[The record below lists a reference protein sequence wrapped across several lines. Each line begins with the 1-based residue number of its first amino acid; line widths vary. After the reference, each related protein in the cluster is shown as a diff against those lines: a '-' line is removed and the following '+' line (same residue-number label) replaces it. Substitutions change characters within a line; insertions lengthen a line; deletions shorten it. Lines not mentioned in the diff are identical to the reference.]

1 MRPAAAQER
10 CCHDEKS
17 HVSILAWIVFGF
29 LAGAVARLAT
39 PGNHPSGC
47 IVAIAVGIAG
57 AFIGGIAGNL
67 LFGAKVS
74 WSFSLRPFL
83 VAVVGSIVLLL
94 ILQALEGRHG
104 RRR

>member
-1 MRPAAAQER
+1 MN
-10 CCHDEKS
+10 
-17 HVSILAWIVFGF
+17 ILAWIVFGF
-29 LAGAVARLAT
+29 LAGAVARWAT
-39 PGNHPSGC
+39 PGKHPPGC

-67 LFGAKVS
+67 LFGTKVS

-83 VAVVGSIVLLL
+83 VAVVGAIVLLL

-104 RRR
+104 RRP

>member
-1 MRPAAAQER
+1 MN
-10 CCHDEKS
+10 
-17 HVSILAWIVFGF
+17 ILAWIVFGF

-39 PGNHPSGC
+39 PGKHPQGC

-57 AFIGGIAGNL
+57 AFIGGISGNL
-67 LFGAKVS
+67 LFGTKVS

-83 VAVVGSIVLLL
+83 IAVVGAIVLLL

>member
-1 MRPAAAQER
+1 LN
-10 CCHDEKS
+10 
-17 HVSILAWIVFGF
+17 ILAWIVFGF
-29 LAGAVARLAT
+29 LAGVIARWAT
-39 PGNHPSGC
+39 PGKHPPGC

-67 LFGAKVS
+67 LFGTKVS

-83 VAVVGSIVLLL
+83 VAVVGAIVLLL